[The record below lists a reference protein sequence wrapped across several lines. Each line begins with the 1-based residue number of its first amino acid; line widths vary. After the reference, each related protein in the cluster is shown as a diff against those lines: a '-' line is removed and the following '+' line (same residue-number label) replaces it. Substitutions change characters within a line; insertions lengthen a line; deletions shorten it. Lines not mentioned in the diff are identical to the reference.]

1 VAALPGLASFRLPG
15 LMELAALPALPAL
28 AALAALAESE
38 SPLQGAVAS

>member
-28 AALAALAESE
+28 VALAESE